1 MRPPRCLLP
10 WWRGVGFTLIELLV
24 AMMVLAV
31 LVVTLLGLVDA
42 SAKLWRE
49 NSSRAEAYQEARAAL
64 DVMTRDLG
72 NRLKVKDTNTF
83 LLNEHGAF
91 SRLPPDAEAH
101 MSRAG
106 ALFFLVALPPEAR
119 EPESHPGDVCEVGY
133 FLGFGLAREALTGA
147 PPTMNLYRYLR
158 SGNPTFSNLAASNA
172 LFQDAAMGPGG
183 EELLARNIRSF
194 RVTPLS
200 YASNAYTTNFIP
212 SAAKPHPDALE
223 ITIVAAGRETARR
236 FSSKSDW
243 TTAPP
248 AALTNA
254 EHAFTTRILLH

>member
-1 MRPPRCLLP
+1 MRPPRCLSLR
-10 WWRGVGFTLIELLV
+10 RGCAGFTLIELLV
-24 AMMVLAV
+24 AMMVLAI

-42 SAKLWRE
+42 STKLWRE
-49 NSSRAEAYQEARAAL
+49 NSNRAEAYQEARAAL
-64 DVMTRDLG
+64 DVISRDLG
-72 NRLKVKDTNTF
+72 NRLKVNDTNTF

-91 SRLPPDAEAH
+91 SRLPTDAESSRA
-101 MSRAG
+101 RAG

-133 FLGFGLAREALTGA
+133 FLGFGLARGALAGA

-158 SGNPTFSNLAASNA
+158 SGDPTFSNLAASNP

-183 EELLARNIRSF
+183 EDLLARNIRSF

-200 YASNAYTTNFIP
+200 YANNAYTTNFIP
-212 SAAKPHPDALE
+212 SATRPHPDALE
-223 ITIVAAGRETARR
+223 ITIVAAGREAARR
-236 FSSKSDW
+236 FPRKSDW

-248 AALTNA
+248 PALTNA